1 MVVRENVT
9 VVVRF
14 LFMSSANGLI
24 SYFQLVDSKLIE
36 RVVVASRAEP
46 MRGRVKIERT

>member
-1 MVVRENVT
+1 MVRENMT

-24 SYFQLVDSKLIE
+24 SYFQLVDKLIE